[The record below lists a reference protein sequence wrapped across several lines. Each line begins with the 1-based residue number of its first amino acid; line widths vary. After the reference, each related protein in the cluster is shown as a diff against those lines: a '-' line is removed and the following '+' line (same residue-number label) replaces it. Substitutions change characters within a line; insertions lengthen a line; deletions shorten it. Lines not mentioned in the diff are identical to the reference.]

1 MRNPRLYFTIELG
14 IFYPYRGQ
22 NSVLDAKF
30 RGNTKLIEVNKNGYT
45 KKQIDFIERNKNKA
59 VIYYTDKYI
68 LILRS
73 LLLFFREFQILLL
86 MMI

>member
-30 RGNTKLIEVNKNGYT
+30 RGNTKLIEENKKGYT

-68 LILRS
+68 FDS
-73 LLLFFREFQILLL
+73 KKFTFA
-86 MMI
+86 